1 MCGIAGIID
10 PTLDPVELQSR
21 LAAMQARLRH
31 RGPDDQ
37 GLYVDAP
44 HGAGLAHTRLS
55 ILDLSPA
62 GAQPMHA
69 DEGRYTITFN
79 GEIYNFVELREE
91 LVAAGVPL
99 KSRSDTEVILEMYRR
114 EGEACVERFVGM
126 FAFAIWDRRER
137 RCFLARGPMG
147 IKPLY
152 VWRYGAAVAFASEIR
167 ALLEADLGPRRLCSR
182 ALRGYLMYGAVQEP
196 LTLVEG
202 IEALPAGHTMVW
214 QEGQTRVT
222 RFAQLEFGGAPGRA
236 TWRRRRPGGRSSPRC
251 GDTS

>member
-79 GEIYNFVELREE
+79 GEIYNFEELRKE

-137 RCFLARGPMG
+137 RCFLA
-147 IKPLY
+147 
-152 VWRYGAAVAFASEIR
+152 
-167 ALLEADLGPRRLCSR
+167 
-182 ALRGYLMYGAVQEP
+182 
-196 LTLVEG
+196 
-202 IEALPAGHTMVW
+202 
-214 QEGQTRVT
+214 
-222 RFAQLEFGGAPGRA
+222 PGRWGSSRS
-236 TWRRRRPGGRSSPRC
+236 TCGGTAPRWLSPRKSARSWKRILGRGGC
-251 GDTS
+251 AHGRCADISCTAPFRSR